1 MSAEATTAA
10 RAHAPTIATKR
21 VRELAGSLAG
31 QAVLCV
37 ICVIVIAPCVF
48 LFFGSFKSVPEF
60 FAAPYDL
67 PKSWSLHN
75 YKDAWQRS
83 SLGHAFLI
91 STIVTALS
99 VLLSTA
105 VAALASYAIA
115 RLRFRGASVLQLLF
129 LSGLMIPP
137 QLIILAIFIEMRQLG
152 LLGTIWPL
160 ILIYST
166 LAIPLG
172 VLFLVGFFSAI
183 PGELN
188 EAAAIDG
195 ARSWRQFAD
204 IVLPLAKAPIFTV
217 AILNSVWIWNDFF
230 IPLIFSTQAQIQTVP
245 VAILSF
251 YGVYTT
257 DYGLV
262 FAGVVMSVI
271 PVLVVYVL
279 LTRQFIAGVTAGG
292 VKG

>member
-1 MSAEATTAA
+1 LLADGGTLA
-10 RAHAPTIATKR
+10 RFRDPARRGQTLRRLITS
-21 VRELAGSLAG
+21 VGG
-31 QAVLCV
+31 QAILIVVCAVV
-37 ICVIVIAPCVF
+37 ILPCVF
-48 LFFGSFKSVPEF
+48 LFLGSFKSVSEF
-60 FAAPYDL
+60 FAKPYAL
-67 PKSWSLHN
+67 PKSWSLQN
-75 YKDAWQRS
+75 YREAWTSS
-83 SLGHAFLI
+83 SLGRAFLV
-91 STIVTALS
+91 SFFVTASS

-105 VAALASYAIA
+105 VAALASYGIA
-115 RLRFRGASVLQLLF
+115 RLRFRGASVLQLIF

-137 QLIILAIFIEMRQLG
+137 QLIIVAVFIEMRELG

-160 ILIYST
+160 ILIYSA

-172 VLFLVGFFSAI
+172 VLFLVGFFLAI
-183 PGELN
+183 PIQLT

-195 ARSWRQFAD
+195 ARTWRQFAD

-230 IPLIFSTQAQIQTVP
+230 IPLIFSVRANIQTVP
-245 VAILSF
+245 VAILNF
-251 YGVYTT
+251 YGENTT

-271 PVLVVYVL
+271 PVLVAYIL